1 MTNISEDS
9 HTPPVEKEL
18 DDIEFR
24 DEIQRS
30 VDSKLQTVL
39 RGKDLSKNDILH
51 LSTQVQD
58 EVINEVISKHFNDN
72 AVIPASIA
80 KFIKNYVKSQ
90 TQVDCC
96 AGAACK
102 GGHIKHLFHKCTQ
115 CELNCHGTNTGC
127 SYQWTKLPDGRVPNE
142 DSLSD
147 NTKENLETGR
157 VCASCMP
164 QCTIIEDLF
173 GDSSPDDDNSTG
185 DAATPPDQSNKSK
198 AKPMESV
205 AGYSVEKIAF

>member
-1 MTNISEDS
+1 VTNISEDS

-30 VDSKLQTVL
+30 VDSKLRTVL

-51 LSTQVQD
+51 LSTQVGD

-90 TQVDCC
+90 TQLDCC
-96 AGAACK
+96 AGAACN
-102 GGHIKHLFHKCTQ
+102 GGHINLLFHKCTQ
-115 CELNCHGTNTGC
+115 CELKCHGTSTGC
-127 SYQWTKLPDGRVPNE
+127 SYEWTKLPDGRVPNE
-142 DSLSD
+142 DNLSD

-164 QCTIIEDLF
+164 QCTKMDLF
-173 GDSSPDDDNSTG
+173 GDSSPDDDNDT
-185 DAATPPDQSNKSK
+185 ATPPHQSNKSK
-198 AKPMESV
+198 ANPMESV